1 MMLAVHAQKNV
12 RAGES
17 ISEKPTVPTIC
28 DSTKEIP
35 AEMQT
40 QEDAAL
46 AARVREGDEQ
56 AARELVRNLYPTVM
70 RMVRSHLPKR
80 MSEEDLA
87 QTVYL
92 KVFAK
97 LHQFS
102 GRVPLNHWVSRIAV
116 NTCYNVL
123 RSERTRTELRMS
135 DLSEEQHAVVQH
147 LAVSNEELPGGRSQ
161 SARELVQAILSMLKP
176 EERLVINLLHL
187 EEWSVEEISH
197 KTGWSLSRVK
207 VKAFRARQ
215 KMRKHLKTLLA
226 NHQEED
232 PAFAWS
238 GALLDGMP
246 SLA

>member
-1 MMLAVHAQKNV
+1 
-12 RAGES
+12 
-17 ISEKPTVPTIC
+17 
-28 DSTKEIP
+28 
-35 AEMQT
+35 
-40 QEDAAL
+40 
-46 AARVREGDEQ
+46 
-56 AARELVRNLYPTVM
+56 
-70 RMVRSHLPKR
+70 

-102 GRVPLNHWVSRIAV
+102 GRVPLKHWVSRIAV

-147 LAVSNEELPGGRSQ
+147 LAVSSEELPGGRSQ
-161 SARELVQAILSMLKP
+161 SARELVQAILARLKP
-176 EERLVINLLHL
+176 EERLVINLLHI

-215 KMRKHLKTLLA
+215 KMRKHLKTLLTD
-226 NHQEED
+226 HQEED
-232 PAFAWS
+232 SAFAWS